1 MLQVSQTLTLQ
12 EHLDNWGLKGCPIN
26 NSLKIFQQKFA
37 LNIIRNIMLLKQ
49 TKFNQ
54 FLGSIEGINTK
65 TLSIR
70 LKELEEYG
78 LIKRNVTQGRPLK
91 VEYTL
96 TEKGNAIN
104 SILAQMAEFSFQYEP
119 EKIFK
124 DKKPRHVKQYF
135 GTEFLSE
142 IYD

>member
-1 MLQVSQTLTLQ
+1 MSQELQVITLK
-12 EHLDNWGLKGCPIN
+12 EHLKNWGLKGWPIN

-37 LNIIRNIMLLKQ
+37 LNIIRNMMLLKQ
-49 TKFNQ
+49 SKFSQ

-70 LKELEEYG
+70 LKELEGYG
-78 LIKRNVTQGRPLK
+78 LIERNVTQQRPLK
-91 VEYTL
+91 VEYSL
-96 TEKGNAIN
+96 TKKGKALDP
-104 SILAQMAEFSFQYEP
+104 ILALMAEFSFQYEP
-119 EKIFK
+119 EKIFR

-135 GTEFLSE
+135 GTEILSE

>member
-1 MLQVSQTLTLQ
+1 MVKASQTLTLQ
-12 EHLDNWGLKGCPIN
+12 EHLHNWGLKACPIN

-37 LNIIRNIMLLKQ
+37 LNIIRNMMLLKQ

-70 LKELEEYG
+70 LKELEGYG
-78 LIKRNVTQGRPLK
+78 LIDRKVTQGRPLQ
-91 VEYTL
+91 VEYSL
-96 TEKGNAIN
+96 TKKGKALN
-104 SILAQMAEFSFQYEP
+104 SILAQMGEFTFQYEP

-135 GTEFLSE
+135 GTDILSE

>member
-1 MLQVSQTLTLQ
+1 MEQTSQTITLQ
-12 EHLDNWGLKGCPIN
+12 EHLHNWGLKNCPIN

-37 LNIIRNIMLLKQ
+37 LNIIRNMMLLKH

-78 LIKRNVTQGRPLK
+78 LIERNVTQSRPLH
-91 VEYTL
+91 VEYSL
-96 TEKGNAIN
+96 TKKGNALN
-104 SILAQMAEFSFQYEP
+104 SILVHMAEFSALYEP

-124 DKKPRHVKQYF
+124 DKKPRRIKQYF
-135 GTEFLSE
+135 GTEILSE

>member
-1 MLQVSQTLTLQ
+1 MPQTVTLQ
-12 EHLDNWGLKGCPIN
+12 EHLDNWGMKNCPIN

-37 LNIIRNIMLLKQ
+37 LNIIRNMMLLKQ

-54 FLGSIEGINTK
+54 FLGSVEGINTK

-70 LKELEEYG
+70 LKELEGYG
-78 LIKRNVTQGRPLK
+78 LIDRKVTPGRPIQ

-96 TEKGNAIN
+96 TKKGNALN
-104 SILAQMAEFSFQYEP
+104 SVLCHIAEFSAQYEP

-124 DKKPRHVKQYF
+124 DKKPRNMIKYF
-135 GTEFLSE
+135 GTDLLSKV
-142 IYD
+142 YD

>member
-1 MLQVSQTLTLQ
+1 MALVPPLTLQ
-12 EHLDNWGLKGCPIN
+12 EHLENWALKACPIN

-37 LNIIRNIMLLKQ
+37 LNIIRNMMLLKQ
-49 TKFNQ
+49 TKFSQ

-78 LIKRNVTQGRPLK
+78 LIDRNVTQRRPLQ
-91 VEYTL
+91 VEYSL
-96 TEKGNAIN
+96 TKKGNALN
-104 SILAQMAEFSFQYEP
+104 SILGQMAEFSVQYEP

-124 DKKPRHVKQYF
+124 DKKPRHIAKYF
-135 GTEFLSE
+135 GTEILSE
-142 IYD
+142 VYD

>member
-1 MLQVSQTLTLQ
+1 MVQELESITLK
-12 EHLDNWGLKGCPIN
+12 EHLKNWGLKGCPIN
-26 NSLKIFQQKFA
+26 NSLRIFQQKFA

-49 TKFNQ
+49 TKFSQ

-78 LIKRNVTQGRPLK
+78 LIQRKVTQQRPLQ
-91 VEYTL
+91 VEYSL
-96 TEKGNAIN
+96 TKKGKALDP
-104 SILAQMAEFSFQYEP
+104 ILALMAEFSFQYEP

-135 GTEFLSE
+135 GTEYLSKV
-142 IYD
+142 YD

>member
-1 MLQVSQTLTLQ
+1 MAQVSPLTLQ
-12 EHLDNWGLKGCPIN
+12 EHLENWALKACPIN

-37 LNIIRNIMLLKQ
+37 LNIIRNMMLLKQ
-49 TKFNQ
+49 TKFSH
-54 FLGSIEGINTK
+54 FLGSVEGINTK

-78 LIKRNVTQGRPLK
+78 LIKRNVTQRRPLQ
-91 VEYTL
+91 VEYSL
-96 TEKGNAIN
+96 TKKGKALDP
-104 SILAQMAEFSFQYEP
+104 ILAHMAEFSAQYEP

-124 DKKPRHVKQYF
+124 DKKPRHMAKYF
-135 GTEFLSE
+135 GTETLSE

>member
-1 MLQVSQTLTLQ
+1 M
-12 EHLDNWGLKGCPIN
+12 
-26 NSLKIFQQKFA
+26 
-37 LNIIRNIMLLKQ
+37 MLLKH

-78 LIKRNVTQGRPLK
+78 LIDRNVTQRRPLQ
-91 VEYTL
+91 VEYSL
-96 TEKGNAIN
+96 TKKGNALN
-104 SILAQMAEFSFQYEP
+104 SILGQMAEFSAQYEP

-124 DKKPRHVKQYF
+124 DKKPRHMTKLF
-135 GTEFLSE
+135 GTEILSE
-142 IYD
+142 VYD

>member
-1 MLQVSQTLTLQ
+1 MSQISKMITLE
-12 EHLDNWGLKGCPIN
+12 EHLKNWGLKGCPIN

-37 LNIIRNIMLLKQ
+37 LNIIRNMMMLKQ
-49 TKFNQ
+49 SKFSQ

-78 LIKRNVTQGRPLK
+78 LIERNVTQQRPLQ
-91 VEYTL
+91 VEYSL
-96 TEKGNAIN
+96 TKKGNALN
-104 SILAQMAEFSFQYEP
+104 SILAQMAEFTFQYEP

-124 DKKPRHVKQYF
+124 DKKRRHVKQYF
-135 GTEFLSE
+135 GTEILSE

>member
-1 MLQVSQTLTLQ
+1 MAQVSPITLQ
-12 EHLDNWGLKGCPIN
+12 EHLKNWALKACPIN

-37 LNIIRNIMLLKQ
+37 LNIIRNMMLLKQ
-49 TKFNQ
+49 TKFSH
-54 FLGSIEGINTK
+54 FLGSVEGINTK

-70 LKELEEYG
+70 LKELEEYD
-78 LIKRNVTQGRPLK
+78 LIKRNVTQRRPLQ
-91 VEYTL
+91 VEYSL
-96 TEKGNAIN
+96 TKKGKALDP
-104 SILAQMAEFSFQYEP
+104 ILAHMAEFSAQYEP

-135 GTEFLSE
+135 GTETLSE

>member
-1 MLQVSQTLTLQ
+1 MSQELQMITLK
-12 EHLDNWGLKGCPIN
+12 EHLKNWGLKGCPIN

-37 LNIIRNIMLLKQ
+37 LNIIRNMMLLKH
-49 TKFNQ
+49 TKFSQ

-70 LKELEEYG
+70 LKELEGYG
-78 LIKRNVTQGRPLK
+78 LIERKVTQRRPLQ

-96 TEKGNAIN
+96 TKKGDALNA
-104 SILAQMAEFSFQYEP
+104 ILAQMAEFSTQYEP

-124 DKKPRHVKQYF
+124 DKKPRHAKQYF
-135 GTEFLSE
+135 GTDIISE
-142 IYD
+142 TND

>member
-1 MLQVSQTLTLQ
+1 MQQVSQPITLQ
-12 EHLDNWGLKGCPIN
+12 EHLDNWGMKGCSIN

-37 LNIIRNIMLLKQ
+37 LNIIRNIMILKQ

>member
-1 MLQVSQTLTLQ
+1 M
-12 EHLDNWGLKGCPIN
+12 
-26 NSLKIFQQKFA
+26 
-37 LNIIRNIMLLKQ
+37 MLLKQ
-49 TKFNQ
+49 SKFSQ

-78 LIKRNVTQGRPLK
+78 LIERRVAQQRPLK

-96 TEKGNAIN
+96 TKKGKALDP
-104 SILAQMAEFSFQYEP
+104 ILALMAEFSFQYEP

-135 GTEFLSE
+135 GTEILTE
-142 IYD
+142 VYD

>member
-1 MLQVSQTLTLQ
+1 MEQTSQTVTLQ
-12 EHLDNWGLKGCPIN
+12 EHLHNWGLKSCPIN

-37 LNIIRNIMLLKQ
+37 LNIIRNMMLLKQ

-78 LIKRNVTQGRPLK
+78 LIERKVTQRRPLQ
-91 VEYTL
+91 VEYSL
-96 TEKGNAIN
+96 TKKGNALN
-104 SILAQMAEFSFQYEP
+104 SILAHMAEFSFQYEP
-119 EKIFK
+119 EKIFE

-135 GTEFLSE
+135 GTEILSE

>member
-12 EHLDNWGLKGCPIN
+12 EHLDNWGMKGCPIN

-96 TEKGNAIN
+96 TKKGNAIN

>member
-1 MLQVSQTLTLQ
+1 MVKASQTLTLQ
-12 EHLDNWGLKGCPIN
+12 EHLDNWALKSCPID

-37 LNIIRNIMLLKQ
+37 LNVIRNMMLLKQ

-70 LKELEEYG
+70 LKELEKYG
-78 LIKRNVTQGRPLK
+78 LIEREVKQTRPLQ

-96 TEKGNAIN
+96 TKKGNALN
-104 SILAQMAEFSFQYEP
+104 SVLCHIAEFSAQYEP

-124 DKKPRHVKQYF
+124 DKKPRHMTQLF
-135 GTEFLSE
+135 GTEILSE
-142 IYD
+142 VYD

>member
-1 MLQVSQTLTLQ
+1 MTKASQTLTLQ
-12 EHLDNWGLKGCPIN
+12 EHLDNWAMKSCPIN

-37 LNIIRNIMLLKQ
+37 LNIIRNMMLLKQ

-78 LIKRNVTQGRPLK
+78 LIERKVTQIRPLH

-96 TEKGNAIN
+96 TEKGNALN
-104 SILAQMAEFSFQYEP
+104 SILCHIAEFSAQYEP

-124 DKKPRHVKQYF
+124 DKKPRNMAEYF
-135 GTEFLSE
+135 GTEILSE
-142 IYD
+142 VYD

>member
-1 MLQVSQTLTLQ
+1 MQQGSQPITLQ
-12 EHLDNWGLKGCPIN
+12 EHLDNWGMKGCPIN

-37 LNIIRNIMLLKQ
+37 LNIIRNIMILKQ

-70 LKELEEYG
+70 LKELEGYG
-78 LIKRNVTQGRPLK
+78 LIERKVTQRRPLQ

-96 TEKGNAIN
+96 TKKGDALN
-104 SILAQMAEFSFQYEP
+104 SILAQMANFSMLWEP

-124 DKKPRHVKQYF
+124 DKKPRHAKQYF
-135 GTEFLSE
+135 GTDILSE
-142 IYD
+142 MYD

>member
-1 MLQVSQTLTLQ
+1 MSQELQVITLK
-12 EHLDNWGLKGCPIN
+12 EHLKNWGLKGCPIN

-37 LNIIRNIMLLKQ
+37 LNIIRNIMMLKQ
-49 TKFNQ
+49 SKFSQ

-78 LIKRNVTQGRPLK
+78 LIERNVTQQRPLR
-91 VEYTL
+91 VEYSLTKKGKALDPILTL
-96 TEKGNAIN
+96 
-104 SILAQMAEFSFQYEP
+104 MAEFSFQYEP
-119 EKIFK
+119 EKIFR
-124 DKKPRHVKQYF
+124 DKKPKHVKQYF
-135 GTEFLSE
+135 GTEILSE

>member
-1 MLQVSQTLTLQ
+1 MAQESQMITLK
-12 EHLDNWGLKGCPIN
+12 EHLKNWGLKGCPIN

-49 TKFNQ
+49 TKFSQ
-54 FLGSIEGINTK
+54 FLNSIEGINTK

-78 LIKRNVTQGRPLK
+78 LIDRKVTQQRPLH
-91 VEYTL
+91 VEYSL
-96 TEKGNAIN
+96 TKKGKALDP
-104 SILAQMAEFSFQYEP
+104 ILSLMAEFSFQYEP
-119 EKIFK
+119 EKIFR
-124 DKKPRHVKQYF
+124 DKKPKHMKQYF
-135 GTEFLSE
+135 GTEILAE

>member
-1 MLQVSQTLTLQ
+1 MAQTSQPLTLQ
-12 EHLDNWGLKGCPIN
+12 EHLDNWGMMGCPIN

-37 LNIIRNIMLLKQ
+37 LNIIRNIMILKQ

-70 LKELEEYG
+70 LKELEGYG
-78 LIKRNVTQGRPLK
+78 LIDRKVTQERPLH

-96 TEKGNAIN
+96 TKKGNALN
-104 SILAQMAEFSFQYEP
+104 AILAQMGEFTLQYEP

-124 DKKPRHVKQYF
+124 DKKPRHVKQFF
-135 GTEFLSE
+135 GTEILSE

>member
-1 MLQVSQTLTLQ
+1 MSQELQVITLK
-12 EHLDNWGLKGCPIN
+12 EHLKNWGLKGCPIN

-37 LNIIRNIMLLKQ
+37 LNIIRNMMLLKQ
-49 TKFNQ
+49 TKFSQ
-54 FLGSIEGINTK
+54 FLASIEGINTK

-70 LKELEEYG
+70 LKELEGYG
-78 LIKRNVTQGRPLK
+78 LIERNVTLQRPLQ
-91 VEYTL
+91 VEYSL
-96 TEKGNAIN
+96 TKKGKALDP
-104 SILAQMAEFSFQYEP
+104 ILSLMAEFSFQYEP

-124 DKKPRHVKQYF
+124 DKKPKHVKQYF

>member
-1 MLQVSQTLTLQ
+1 MALVPPLTLQ
-12 EHLDNWGLKGCPIN
+12 EHLENWALKACPIN

-37 LNIIRNIMLLKQ
+37 LNIIRNMMLLKQ
-49 TKFNQ
+49 TKFSQ

-78 LIKRNVTQGRPLK
+78 LIDRNVTQRRPLQ
-91 VEYTL
+91 VEYSL
-96 TEKGNAIN
+96 TKKGNALN
-104 SILAQMAEFSFQYEP
+104 SILGQMAEFSAQYEP

-124 DKKPRHVKQYF
+124 DKKPRHMAKYF
-135 GTEFLSE
+135 GTEILSE
-142 IYD
+142 VYD

>member
-135 GTEFLSE
+135 GTEILSE